1 MKKAAPVLCLF
12 ILMTLLWGCQTG
24 LAAGSGLSDQS
35 ASTPDPVEEE
45 TESLYQLN
53 RPLLEAEGL
62 LQVEPIPLPAEIRN
76 MKTTV
81 FHVLDE
87 SRFLVILY
95 EKDPFP

>member
-1 MKKAAPVLCLF
+1 M
-12 ILMTLLWGCQTG
+12 
-24 LAAGSGLSDQS
+24 
-35 ASTPDPVEEE
+35 EEE

-81 FHVLDE
+81 SHVLDE